1 MAGSG
6 LCVKHTSAV
15 LLYIDNHLDVGK
27 FNLIYDIHS
36 FGNKRLEK
44 KTETTRQR

>member
-15 LLYIDNHLDVGK
+15 LLYIDNYLGAER
-27 FNLIYDIHS
+27 FNLIHDIHS
-36 FGNKRLEK
+36 FCNKWSEK
-44 KTETTRQR
+44 KTETTR